1 MTPFLKDLAERSTWT
16 FVQAAAA
23 SLVITGLTRDAWL
36 IAAVAGGLAAIKA
49 IGLAAGSKLGPPPPR
64 E

>member
-1 MTPFLKDLAERSTWT
+1 MTPFLKDLSERSIWT

-23 SLVITGLTRDAWL
+23 SLIITGLTRDAWL
-36 IAAVAGGLAAIKA
+36 IAAVAGGLAVVKA
-49 IGLAAGSKLGPPPPR
+49 VGIAAGVKLGPPA